1 MPEQNIPTR
10 TQIAE
15 DLSRRLISTIKDG
28 GLRVTIDRIDQPAY
42 LVNANLEITWYNE
55 AARPWLGDFEQL
67 PEANRGK
74 HVLQHLSR
82 GIFGQ
87 RADNQSAFNKLHW
100 EAGRAR
106 LASTAMGDMALAL
119 GADTTKGLFTELPIS
134 LWQDNQQESHFL
146 AQISYFREGMLFVY
160 RPGRNRVAG
169 TLLEAFSQHDET
181 IYSLLK
187 KPLPAL
193 TDAVVLVADLQ
204 GVASIAQQ
212 LPPDEYFELINQ
224 LWSALE
230 PIFKRYRGIH
240 GKHAGDGVAYYFLPQ
255 TDGNYRHH
263 ALCCAVALR
272 AETRKIS
279 QDWQLRK
286 NWDVTLKL
294 KVGLHEGNDWL
305 GVFHSDS
312 KVEFTLLGDTSQQA
326 AQLSEF
332 AVGGTIWASKT
343 LVSKLEPEYR
353 RKLRYGIRRRDAD
366 GLETLVEATFSPM
379 QALIDPA
386 KHGDKLH
393 GIAAMAVTEI
403 VEVAD

>member
-1 MPEQNIPTR
+1 MSEQNISTSAR
-10 TQIAE
+10 IAE

-67 PEANRGK
+67 PEASRGK

-100 EAGRAR
+100 EAGRTR

-119 GADTTKGLFTELPIS
+119 GADATKGLFTELPIS
-134 LWQDNQQESHFL
+134 LRQEDQQEVHYL
-146 AQISYFREGMLFVY
+146 AQISYFREGILFIY
-160 RPGRNRVAG
+160 RPGRNRIAG

-181 IYSLLK
+181 IYSLLE
-187 KPLPAL
+187 KPLPVL
-193 TDAVVLVADLQ
+193 TDVAVLVADLQ
-204 GVASIAQQ
+204 GAALIAQQ
-212 LPPDEYFELINQ
+212 LLPDEYFELINQ
-224 LWSALE
+224 WWSALE

-240 GKHAGDGVAYYFLPQ
+240 GKHAGDGVTYYFLPQ
-255 TDGNYRHH
+255 ADGSYLHH
-263 ALCCAVALR
+263 ALCCAAALR
-272 AETRKIS
+272 AETRKIC
-279 QDWQLRK
+279 QEWQLRK
-286 NWDVTLKL
+286 NWDVVLKL
-294 KVGLHEGNDWL
+294 KVGLHEGQDWL

-312 KVEFTLLGDTSQQA
+312 KVEFTLLGDISRHA
-326 AQLSEF
+326 ARLSEF
-332 AVGGTIWASKT
+332 SVGGTIWASKT

-366 GLETLVEATFSPM
+366 GLETLVEATFLPM
-379 QALIDPA
+379 QAMIDPA

-393 GIAAMAVTEI
+393 DIAAMAVTEI
-403 VEVAD
+403 IEVSD